1 LSTCGLSEWGVGC
14 GTQWPTREHGGGC
27 GSDNTCGRTVRE
39 WARRM
44 AHAKGCTGLSTLVKE
59 LRVRG
64 NCMAHQRH
72 GQRRRRHNGR
82 PSGTRQGEVGRPQR
96 TRTSR
101 ARAGKDAWPG
111 WWLVAALPAENHVA
125 QRSRQAATG
134 IGGEAGV
141 WPDAWTPAGGERER
155 EGVASV
161 WDIQQMGVN
170 GPVGARAGS
179 RVRPVK
185 DKERISEFRLI
196 IFHSTQNRK

>member
-14 GTQWPTREHGGGC
+14 GTQWPTREHGGGG

-82 PSGTRQGEVGRPQR
+82 PSGTKQGEVGRPQR
-96 TRTSR
+96 MRTSR
-101 ARAGKDAWPG
+101 ACAGKDAWPG

-141 WPDAWTPAGGERER
+141 RLDAWTPAGGERER
-155 EGVASV
+155 GGWLACGTYSKWGLTGQWVPERVH
-161 WDIQQMGVN
+161 
-170 GPVGARAGS
+170 GPGPLRTRKG
-179 RVRPVK
+179 
-185 DKERISEFRLI
+185 F
-196 IFHSTQNRK
+196 QNFG